1 MPETKITKIYLDM
14 DGVIADFDKR
24 YKARYKMLPRE
35 AEEHKEFDKFFTQF
49 IADGEFATLDLMPD
63 AMELINYLRTLKV
76 PTEILSSSASEKR
89 DPDIRPQKLEWLKNN
104 NIEFPAIIVP
114 GKRHKKDYSNKNTL
128 LIDDTQVNIDQW
140 RREGGIGILH
150 TDALTTINILKMYV

>member
-24 YKARYKMLPRE
+24 YKARYKMEPRE
-35 AEEHKEFDKFFTQF
+35 AEQHKEFDKFFTQF
-49 IADGEFATLDLMPD
+49 INDGEFATLDLMPD
-63 AMELINYLRTLKV
+63 AMELINYLRSLKV
-76 PTEILSSSASEKR
+76 PTEILSSSASEKK
-89 DPDIRPQKLEWLKNN
+89 DPQIRPQKMEWLEKN

-128 LIDDTQVNIDQW
+128 LIDDTGVNIDQW

-150 TDALTTINILKMYV
+150 TDAQTTINILKMYV

>member
-1 MPETKITKIYLDM
+1 MPEVKITKIYLDM

-49 IADGEFATLDLMPD
+49 IADGEFADLDLMPD
-63 AMELINYLRTLKV
+63 AVELLDFLKGLKV

-89 DPDIRPQKLEWLKNN
+89 DPHIRPQKMEWLKNN

-114 GKRHKKDYSNKNTL
+114 GKRHKKDYSNANSI

-150 TDALTTINILKMYV
+150 TDAVSTIGILKMYV

>member
-1 MPETKITKIYLDM
+1 MPEAIIKKIYLDM
-14 DGVIADFDKR
+14 DGVIADFDRR
-24 YKARYKMLPRE
+24 YKSRYKMLPRE

-49 IADGEFATLDLMPD
+49 IKDGEFATLDLMPD
-63 AMELINYLRTLKV
+63 AMDLINFLRSLKV

-89 DPDIRPQKLEWLKNN
+89 DPDIRPQKLEWLKKN

-114 GKRHKKDYSNKNTL
+114 GKRHKKEYSNKNTL
-128 LIDDTQVNIDQW
+128 LIDDTSVNIDQW

-150 TDALTTINILKMYV
+150 TDAFTTINILKMYV

>member
-1 MPETKITKIYLDM
+1 MPEVKITKIYLDM

-35 AEEHKEFDKFFTQF
+35 AEQHKEFDKFFTQF
-49 IADGEFATLDLMPD
+49 INDGEFSTLDLMPD
-63 AMELINYLRTLKV
+63 AMELINYLRGLKV

-89 DPDIRPQKLEWLKNN
+89 DSLIRPQKMEWLKNN

-128 LIDDTQVNIDQW
+128 LIDDTGINIDQW

-150 TDALTTINILKMYV
+150 TDAQTTINILKMYV